1 MKRISTNIQ
10 FNDSNYALRNQE
22 SRLHNLNNQIQSQ
35 QKIQTLR
42 SDPIAAGHAVRY
54 QSFLARLERFEKNTQ
69 SLNDQYR
76 VTESHMTSSLDILQ
90 RLRELSVQAA
100 NGTYTPDDMKKMAVE
115 VDELLKELVQ
125 NGNAVGADGVR
136 VFAGTKSFTEPFELV
151 MGPSADGFS
160 DSVIQEV
167 RYNGSLDSKNVE
179 IDERAFSPAD
189 TAGNRVFWAE
199 RQSLFSETD
208 ARNFLVKKDTSIE
221 IDGVKVDLIAGDN
234 VYALISKINSS
245 GAAVKAYL
253 DPITNGLNLETSDA
267 HQLWLRD
274 NPENSVLTSLGL
286 VKADQ
291 RPPYNLGL
299 ATRVSGG
306 SIFDA
311 VIAMRNALI
320 SGDQESLGGKI
331 LGGLDAG
338 VNNLTARL
346 AQTGA
351 RYERGEKVLARLGEQ
366 NLNVTKAYSREA
378 DIDITEAISRLKM
391 FENTHQASL
400 SILGRLYKDTLLN
413 YLR

>member
-22 SRLHNLNNQIQSQ
+22 SRLHTVNNQIQSQ
-35 QKIQTLR
+35 QKLQQLR
-42 SDPIAAGHAVRY
+42 LDPIAAGHAVRY

-69 SLNDQYR
+69 TLNDQYR
-76 VTESHMTSSLDILQ
+76 ITESYMTSSLDILQ

-100 NGTYTPDDMKKMAVE
+100 HGTYTPEDLKKMAPE

-136 VFAGTKSFTEPFELV
+136 VFAGTKSFTEPFEVV
-151 MGPSADGFS
+151 MGPAADGFS
-160 DSVIQEV
+160 ESVIQEV

-179 IDERAFSPAD
+179 VDEQSFTPAD
-189 TAGNRVFWAE
+189 TAGNKVFWAE
-199 RQSLFSETD
+199 KQSLFSETD
-208 ARNFLVKKDTSIE
+208 ARNFLVQADTSIE
-221 IDGVKVDLIAGDN
+221 VDGVTIDLIAGDN

-253 DPITNGLNLETSDA
+253 DPVTNGLNLETTDS

-274 NPENSVLTSLGL
+274 NDTNSVLTTLGL

-291 RPPYNLGL
+291 RPPYNLGN

-311 VIAMRNALI
+311 VIAMRNALVT
-320 SGDQESLGGKI
+320 GDQESLGGKI
-331 LGGLDAG
+331 LGGLDSG
-338 VNNLTARL
+338 VDNLTARL

-351 RYERGEKVLARLGEQ
+351 RYERGEKILARLGEQ

-378 DIDITEAISRLKM
+378 DIDITEAITQLKM

-400 SILGRLYKDTLLN
+400 SVLGRLYKDTLLN
-413 YLR
+413 YMR

>member
-22 SRLHNLNNQIQSQ
+22 SRLHTVNNQIQSQ
-35 QKIQTLR
+35 QKLQQLR
-42 SDPIAAGHAVRY
+42 LDPIAAGHAVRY

-69 SLNDQYR
+69 TLNDQYR
-76 VTESHMTSSLDILQ
+76 ITESYMTSSLDILQ

-100 NGTYTPDDMKKMAVE
+100 HGTYTPEDLKKMAPE

-136 VFAGTKSFTEPFELV
+136 VFAGTKSFTEPFEVV
-151 MGPSADGFS
+151 MGPAADGFS
-160 DSVIQEV
+160 ESVIQEV

-179 IDERAFSPAD
+179 VDEQSFTPAD
-189 TAGNRVFWAE
+189 TAGNKVFWAE
-199 RQSLFSETD
+199 KQSLFSETD
-208 ARNFLVKKDTSIE
+208 ARNFLVQSDTSIE
-221 IDGVKVDLIAGDN
+221 VDGVSIDLIAGDN

-245 GAAVKAYL
+245 GASVKAYL
-253 DPITNGLNLETSDA
+253 DPVTNGLNLETTDS

-274 NPENSVLTSLGL
+274 NDTNSVLTTLGL

-291 RPPYNLGL
+291 RPPYNLGN

-311 VIAMRNALI
+311 VIAMRNALVT
-320 SGDQESLGGKI
+320 GDQESLGGKI
-331 LGGLDAG
+331 LGGLDSG
-338 VNNLTARL
+338 VDNLTARL

-351 RYERGEKVLARLGEQ
+351 RYERGEKILARLGEQ

-378 DIDITEAISRLKM
+378 DIDITEAITQLKM

-400 SILGRLYKDTLLN
+400 SVLGRLYKDTLLN
-413 YLR
+413 YMR

>member
-22 SRLHNLNNQIQSQ
+22 SRLHTVNNQIQSQ
-35 QKIQTLR
+35 QKLQQIRL
-42 SDPIAAGHAVRY
+42 DPIAAGHAVRY

-69 SLNDQYR
+69 TLNDQYR
-76 VTESHMTSSLDILQ
+76 ITESYMTSSLDILQ

-100 NGTYTPDDMKKMAVE
+100 HGTYTPEDLKKMAPE

-136 VFAGTKSFTEPFELV
+136 VFAGTKSFTEPFEVV
-151 MGPSADGFS
+151 MGPAADGFS
-160 DSVIQEV
+160 ESVIQEV

-179 IDERAFSPAD
+179 VDEQSFTPAD
-189 TAGNRVFWAE
+189 TAGNKVFWAE
-199 RQSLFSETD
+199 KQSLFSETD
-208 ARNFLVKKDTSIE
+208 ARNFLVQADTSIE
-221 IDGVKVDLIAGDN
+221 VDGVSIDLIAGDN

-253 DPITNGLNLETSDA
+253 DPVTNGLNLETTDS

-274 NPENSVLTSLGL
+274 NDTNSVLTTLGL

-291 RPPYNLGL
+291 RPPYNLGN

-311 VIAMRNALI
+311 VIAMRNALVT
-320 SGDQESLGGKI
+320 GDQESLGGKI
-331 LGGLDAG
+331 LGGLDSG
-338 VNNLTARL
+338 VDNLTARL

-351 RYERGEKVLARLGEQ
+351 RYERGEKILARLGEQ

-378 DIDITEAISRLKM
+378 DIDITEAITQLKM

-400 SILGRLYKDTLLN
+400 SVLGRLYKDTLLN
-413 YLR
+413 YMR

>member
-22 SRLHNLNNQIQSQ
+22 SRLHTVNNQIQSQ
-35 QKIQTLR
+35 QKLQQLR
-42 SDPIAAGHAVRY
+42 LDPIAAGHAVRY

-69 SLNDQYR
+69 TLNDQYR
-76 VTESHMTSSLDILQ
+76 ITESYMTSSLDILQ

-100 NGTYTPDDMKKMAVE
+100 HGTYTPEDLKKMAPE

-136 VFAGTKSFTEPFELV
+136 VFAGTKSFTEPFEVV
-151 MGPSADGFS
+151 MGPAADGFS
-160 DSVIQEV
+160 ESVIQEV

-179 IDERAFSPAD
+179 VDEQSFTPAD
-189 TAGNRVFWAE
+189 TAGNKVFWAE
-199 RQSLFSETD
+199 KQSLFSETD
-208 ARNFLVKKDTSIE
+208 ARNFLVQADTSIE
-221 IDGVKVDLIAGDN
+221 VDGVTIDLIAGDN

-245 GAAVKAYL
+245 GASVKAYL
-253 DPITNGLNLETSDA
+253 DPVTNGLNLETTDS

-274 NPENSVLTSLGL
+274 NDTNSVLTTLGL

-291 RPPYNLGL
+291 RPPYNLGN

-311 VIAMRNALI
+311 VIAMRNALVT
-320 SGDQESLGGKI
+320 GDQESLGGKI
-331 LGGLDAG
+331 LGGLDSG
-338 VNNLTARL
+338 VDNLTARL

-351 RYERGEKVLARLGEQ
+351 RYERGEKILARLGEQ

-378 DIDITEAISRLKM
+378 DIDITEAITQLKM

-400 SILGRLYKDTLLN
+400 SVLGRLYKDTLLN
-413 YLR
+413 YMR